1 MVGGFFNG
9 GCYAKPYCNLRY
21 NTGTMNVS
29 IVGKYCASNPYV
41 CAECCVD
48 GDCPNVASGQ
58 KCEEGYCSSNGCT
71 VFQCWQ
77 GTSKQVCKIDGTGCA
92 TGCGI
97 NECSDPQCCN
107 SVEPDCSNL
116 SNIRVQGRECAQS
129 CTTTDPLYEPA
140 NFGVYSRKRY
150 A

>member
-1 MVGGFFNG
+1 MLIILPYAFSSVLQDCNSINTVRCPAGACCVGG
-9 GCYAKPYCNLRY
+9 
-21 NTGTMNVS
+21 
-29 IVGKYCASNPYV
+29 
-41 CAECCVD
+41 
-48 GDCPNVASGQ
+48 Q
-58 KCEEGYCSSNGCT
+58 
-71 VFQCWQ
+71 
-77 GTSKQVCKIDGTGCA
+77 

-140 NFGVYSRKRY
+140 NFGVYSRWGQLWAQY
-150 A
+150 SAAAQGAGSPLVCVPACLCLLQCGDEMLNTDMSCC